1 MLPDNSVKEL
11 SELQL
16 NRAKELIKFIP
27 GFIEL
32 GDYNSVV
39 NRAYYA
45 AFHAIKSIELL
56 DDFDSK
62 KHSGVIAFFR
72 LNYIKTGI
80 IDSEYSK
87 IIGRLQ
93 EARESSDYD
102 VMANFTLQDAHEMY
116 EIAKEFVNAIEKYLN
131 EKSD

>member
-27 GFIEL
+27 GVIEL

-39 NRAYYA
+39 NRSYYA

-56 DDFDSK
+56 DDSDSK

-80 IDSEYSK
+80 IDSKYSK

-102 VMANFTLQDAHEMY
+102 VMANFTLQDAQEMY
-116 EIAKEFVNAIEKYLN
+116 EMAKEFVNAIEKYLN
-131 EKSD
+131 EKLD

>member
-27 GFIEL
+27 GVIEL

-39 NRAYYA
+39 NRSYYA

-80 IDSEYSK
+80 IDSKYSK

-102 VMANFTLQDAHEMY
+102 VMANFTLQDAQEMY
-116 EIAKEFVNAIEKYLN
+116 EMAKEFVNAIEKYLN
-131 EKSD
+131 EKLD

>member
-27 GFIEL
+27 GVIEL

-39 NRAYYA
+39 NRSYYA

-80 IDSEYSK
+80 IDSKYSK

-102 VMANFTLQDAHEMY
+102 VMANFTLQDAQEMY
-116 EIAKEFVNAIEKYLN
+116 EMAKEFVNAIEKYLD
-131 EKSD
+131 EKLD